1 MFQTNSQNNSCEAPH
16 TWLIISVRMKVVI
29 SRLTIEL
36 SLIEIKILIK
46 SIKLILVYLLAHV

>member
-1 MFQTNSQNNSCEAPH
+1 MFQNDSCEAPH

-36 SLIEIKILIK
+36 TVIEIKILIK
-46 SIKLILVYLLAHV
+46 SIKLILVYLLAHL